1 MDVKNTGQTVS
12 KIVGGSRRIRV
23 TASRVAAARI
33 QKPNEGATRSS
44 GELLKDRLEGTDFK
58 RGAS

>member
-1 MDVKNTGQTVS
+1 MDVKKTGQTVS
-12 KIVGGSRRIRV
+12 KIVGSRRIRV
-23 TASRVAAARI
+23 TASRVAAAGI